1 MDIRKFARVWAKCK
15 ELQPHGLRLVKPA
28 IADERWEHDAIG
40 GAHGDADCPTT
51 IVAALI
57 HARANT
63 YLADI
68 DREPC
73 LHAIGF
79 DDAKT
84 YEVTIWD
91 RNDDERVSF
100 PADSPV
106 EAYYFACCYWLGVE
120 P

>member
-1 MDIRKFARVWAKCK
+1 MDLTKWTKLWEKFDALGPDGLV
-15 ELQPHGLRLVKPA
+15 LTDHGA
-28 IADERWEHDAIG
+28 ISLLTEADG
-40 GAHGDADCPTT
+40 GETT
-51 IVAALI
+51 ISIDIPYGTAEAMI

-63 YLADI
+63 YLADT

-91 RNDDERVSF
+91 RNDDERISF

-106 EAYYFACCYWLGVE
+106 EAYYFACCYFIGVE